1 MVNKLSPQ
9 MAYLEALGNQLQSV
23 IDQIPE
29 KQEPELR
36 EIIKELLNRWE
47 IFPLPDQEEMFLGG
61 WIVDVMHKTG
71 ILSTPSK
78 PGPLPQPINLE
89 DDQSPMMWLEEW
101 LQAKLP

>member
-36 EIIKELLNRWE
+36 GMLQRILSPLEIVPTYQKI
-47 IFPLPDQEEMFLGG
+47 MFLGNG
-61 WIVDVMHKTG
+61 IVEAMNDLGHLPV
-71 ILSTPSK
+71 PSK

-89 DDQSPMMWLEEW
+89 PDQSPLMWLEEW